1 MRERQLPT
9 NRRQAA
15 SAGALDLAMTTVD
28 PAHARGRDRR
38 LYEGSYASGGASEGS
53 AEWHGKAAWAW
64 WCCVG
69 SVGAVSGWE
78 VAGEC

>member
-1 MRERQLPT
+1 M
-9 NRRQAA
+9 
-15 SAGALDLAMTTVD
+15 
-28 PAHARGRDRR
+28 
-38 LYEGSYASGGASEGS
+38 YEGSYASGGASEGS

-78 VAGEC
+78 VTGECCGGRAVAGHAVAREMEIAGGGLGSPCASCCSSASRS